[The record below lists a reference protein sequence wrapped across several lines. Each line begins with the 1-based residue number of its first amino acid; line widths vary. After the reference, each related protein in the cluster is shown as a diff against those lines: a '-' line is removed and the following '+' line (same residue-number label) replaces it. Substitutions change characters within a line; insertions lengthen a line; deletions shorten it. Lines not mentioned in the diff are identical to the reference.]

1 MEKKGK
7 ASARV
12 GEAEKIEGQRNRIE
26 NAHVKIMLTSEF
38 RYAKFTFFY
47 IIQNLFWIP
56 FFFLFPSPT
65 MFFF

>member
-47 IIQNLFWIP
+47 IIQNLF
-56 FFFLFPSPT
+56 
-65 MFFF
+65 